1 MFAGCSCVLTGKGL
15 LTGVRIGRDR
25 ELTNGVLGFFFG
37 FFLVLGK
44 LTVGLI
50 RVRVGVW

>member
-25 ELTNGVLGFFFG
+25 ELTKGMLGFFLG
-37 FFLVLGK
+37 FILVF
-44 LTVGLI
+44 
-50 RVRVGVW
+50 VREIDSGVD